1 MSHSGSSRSSGPAIS
16 HVTIPVI
23 GRPVMTMDFAII
35 HSPVGPHV
43 YVMTGRG
50 SDGMYVVYVILSGAP
65 APGGH

>member
-35 HSPVGPHV
+35 P
-43 YVMTGRG
+43 R
-50 SDGMYVVYVILSGAP
+50 SG
-65 APGGH
+65 HTCTS